1 MLEPCAQAG
10 IGAWTTAEPRCQGV
24 AKHVVE
30 SQLEGRLWLMVGC
43 WIYCISLNS
52 LYISIHIWL
61 VVWNIF
67 YVSIYWEC
75 HHPNWPLVF
84 RGVDQILINY
94 KKNICFKFKLTNT
107 GISSPF
113 LRQWLDVDASLGLW
127 PDDAWRWSGTLNP
140 RIDTSELPS
149 GYLT

>member
-24 AKHVVE
+24 VKHVVE

-94 KKNICFKFKLTNT
+94 KKTYALNLNWPTR
-107 GISSPF
+107 GF
-113 LRQWLDVDASLGLW
+113 LRHFFANGLMLMLPLGYDQTTHG
-127 PDDAWRWSGTLNP
+127 DDQERWIP
-140 RIDTSELPS
+140 ELIQVNYP
-149 GYLT
+149 LVI